1 MKVVIT
7 QSAEASLEEIY
18 RYKCE
23 YSVAHADE
31 FLDEIY
37 AFTIKNL
44 SEFPHL
50 GRVYNEARGLFRLVY
65 RKGFNIYYTIGE
77 QEVFVLFII
86 DGALSFNQELADPE
100 TQHLKE

>member
-7 QSAEASLEEIY
+7 QTAEASLEEIY

-23 YSVAHADE
+23 YSIAHADD
-31 FLDEIY
+31 FLGEIY
-37 AFTIKNL
+37 DFTIKNL

-77 QEVFVLFII
+77 QKVFVLFII
-86 DGALSFNQELADPE
+86 DGALNFNQELADPD
-100 TQHLKE
+100 TRHLQK